1 MMDCRMRLTVRGR
14 DLPGST
20 FGERSNI
27 HVGLQIR
34 RDASGLV
41 PGHARAATWVTDV
54 TVIEGPDGV
63 DYRGEAVQGRRG
75 ERFLYLTWGT
85 VEDEA
90 FTMFRRAKVMLN
102 DLPAALRSEPAV
114 VVHVPL
120 TQGDGSPRCARVP
133 ANILTWST
141 EQQARSRS
149 SGGGL
154 SDAGPPG

>member
-1 MMDCRMRLTVRGR
+1 MRLIVRGQ

-20 FGERSNI
+20 FAERNNV
-27 HVGLQIR
+27 HVGLQVR
-34 RDASGLV
+34 SDPVGLV
-41 PGHARAATWVTDV
+41 PGDAREPKWDTELK
-54 TVIEGPDGV
+54 VIDGPDGV

-133 ANILTWST
+133 ANILTWSA

-154 SDAGPPG
+154 SDAGPLGRR